1 MSIIDTARREWLTRA
16 ILLNARL
23 ERERLRYAKSGGR
36 PLETRQLEEA
46 EARVSEHW
54 ANAATLVHPEGTES

>member
-1 MSIIDTARREWLTRA
+1 MSVLDTARREWLVRA

-36 PLETRQLEEA
+36 ALETRQLEEA
-46 EARVSEHW
+46 EARLEEHW
-54 ANAATLVHPEGTES
+54 ANATTLTHPEEK